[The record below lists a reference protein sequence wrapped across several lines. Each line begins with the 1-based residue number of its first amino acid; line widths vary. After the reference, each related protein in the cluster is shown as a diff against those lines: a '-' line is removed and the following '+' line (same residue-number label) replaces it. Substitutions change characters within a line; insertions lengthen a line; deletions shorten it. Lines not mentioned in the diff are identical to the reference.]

1 MSVQA
6 SPSPPRIAGGGS
18 PPPPVRWRSALERT
32 TRIWAF
38 PVLVVL
44 VLVFTT
50 AQPSAF
56 LSGVNLRS
64 IAVDAGAYLI
74 IAVGMTF
81 VVTVGGIDLSVGS
94 VLVFAGVVSTQAM
107 TALDGP
113 VALTLAVG
121 LATAIVSGLAW
132 GLLNGL
138 VVSKG
143 RVHPLIATLGSLS
156 AAYGL
161 SLVLSGG
168 QDLRGVPDVL
178 VDDFG
183 NGDALGLVPYTVLL
197 ALGVALVGAFVLTD
211 TRFGLY
217 TSAIGSNIEAAR
229 RAAVRVDRHVIKV
242 YLLSGALA
250 GLAGFVS
257 LARFGTTTINGHQ
270 NDMLQAIL
278 AVVLGGTALAG
289 GRGTVLGTVV
299 GVLIPS
305 VLASGFV
312 ILGIVPFWQ
321 QVALGVS
328 LVLVLLADEWRR
340 RNRKV

>member
-1 MSVQA
+1 MTAQA
-6 SPSPPRIAGGGS
+6 SSDAASLALAERRRAWWG
-18 PPPPVRWRSALERT
+18 PVLDGA

-38 PVLVVL
+38 PVLIVL
-44 VLVFTT
+44 VVVFS
-50 AQPSAF
+50 AIRPDAF
-56 LSGVNLRS
+56 LSPVNMRS
-64 IAVDAGAYLI
+64 IAVDAGAYLV
-74 IAVGMTF
+74 IAVGMTY
-81 VVTVGGIDLSVGS
+81 VITIGGIDLSVGS

-107 TALDGP
+107 VAVGGSVP
-113 VALTLAVG
+113 VTLAVG
-121 LATAIVSGLAW
+121 LVTALGAGLAW
-132 GLLNGL
+132 GLVNGL

-143 RVHPLIATLGSLS
+143 RVHPLIATLGSYS
-156 AAYGL
+156 AAYGA

-183 NGDALGLVPYTVLL
+183 NGDALGLLPYTVVVAL
-197 ALGVALVGAFVLTD
+197 AVALVGAFVLTD
-211 TRFGLY
+211 TRFGRY
-217 TSAIGSNIEAAR
+217 TSAIGSNVEAAR
-229 RAAVRVDRHVIKV
+229 RAAVRVDRHIIKV
-242 YLLSGALA
+242 YVLSGVLA
-250 GLAGFVS
+250 GLAGFIS

-312 ILGIVPFWQ
+312 ILGVVPFWQ
-321 QVALGVS
+321 QVAIGVS

-340 RNRKV
+340 RSRRQ

>member
-1 MSVQA
+1 V
-6 SPSPPRIAGGGS
+6 
-18 PPPPVRWRSALERT
+18 

-38 PVLVVL
+38 PVLL
-44 VLVFTT
+44 VLVALFSLLR
-50 AQPSAF
+50 PEAF
-56 LSGVNLRS
+56 LSAVNMRS
-64 IAVDAGAYLI
+64 IAVDASAYLI

-81 VVTVGGIDLSVGS
+81 VITIGGIDLSVGS

-107 TALDGP
+107 VAVGGP
-113 VALTLAVG
+113 LPLTLTVG
-121 LATAIVSGLAW
+121 LCAALAGGLAW
-132 GLLNGL
+132 GLVNGI

-143 RVHPLIATLGSLS
+143 RVHPLIATLGSYS

-161 SLVLSGG
+161 TLVLSGG

-183 NGDALGLVPYTVLL
+183 NGEALGFLPYTVVVAL
-197 ALGVALVGAFVLTD
+197 AVALVGGFLLTN

-217 TSAIGSNIEAAR
+217 TSAIGSNVEAAR
-229 RAAVRVDRHVIKV
+229 RAAVRVDRHMIRV
-242 YLLSGALA
+242 YMLSGALA
-250 GLAGFVS
+250 GLAGFIS

-312 ILGIVPFWQ
+312 ILGVVPFWQ
-321 QVALGVS
+321 QVAIGVS

-340 RNRKV
+340 SRRL